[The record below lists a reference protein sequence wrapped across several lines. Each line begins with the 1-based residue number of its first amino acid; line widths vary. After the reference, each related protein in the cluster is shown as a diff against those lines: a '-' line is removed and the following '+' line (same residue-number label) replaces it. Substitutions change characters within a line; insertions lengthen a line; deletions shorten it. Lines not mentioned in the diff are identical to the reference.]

1 MKKSSILFIF
11 VILLIVCVGFSY
23 TGRYVVVEGNTVP
36 PPNNINTAAD
46 AINAV
51 TGSDTSTIGP
61 QTMESDI
68 SAATARQKQDNI
80 DFFTWVTK
88 LKQQM
93 VGLESKLPPPP
104 PPPPPNAAG
113 SNTAGSN
120 TAGVILPVSGTCA
133 PCDCSNTVGSSI
145 RN

>member
-36 PPNNINTAAD
+36 PNKINTGSD
-46 AINAV
+46 AISAV

-61 QTMESDI
+61 QTVESDI

-80 DFFTWVTK
+80 DFFTWVAK
-88 LKQQM
+88 LKKQM

-104 PPPPPNAAG
+104 PPPPPNAAAQRVG
-113 SNTAGSN
+113 SNTAG
-120 TAGVILPVSGTCA
+120 AIILPVSGTCA
-133 PCDCSNTVGSSI
+133 PCDCSNSVGSSI